1 VSAAG
6 SSFQDGQEDRALK
19 LTFTSSTWVVFSAWV
34 SRLAAAF
41 AMVYSLRILS
51 TSLTAAEYA
60 TFIILVGLMGWFALA
75 DLGLGY
81 AVQNA
86 VTNRISEKG
95 DPANEIVCGYGLAAL
110 VTLLVCVALALLRSP
125 IADTLFAK
133 IPGGVPGERANT
145 FLRAALLFSLSAA
158 AGISTKILYA
168 THRGYV
174 ANSAAA
180 AGSALGVLLLTLGME
195 QAEDKVSF
203 AICSLYGP
211 NVVLCCL
218 FGSLQLR
225 QALRSGVRMSWLL
238 AARLAAASR
247 GFFVFYFM
255 AAAVLQVDYLVMS
268 QRVAP
273 IEIIQYY
280 SLAKVFSFVSFF
292 NQAILFA
299 TWPQMTAQFAAGALD
314 DIRKLL
320 RKLVLR
326 SSLVT
331 AVATAGILLTKDHLV
346 DFIAPGTQVELRSA
360 VVMGFGLLAMMR
372 CLTDPFAIFLQSIG
386 RLTPLIAFAAAQAVI
401 GGMLQWLLSGT
412 LGIEGILVA
421 LILSFACT
429 VAWGLPRV
437 VGRMLTR
444 PA

>member
-1 VSAAG
+1 M
-6 SSFQDGQEDRALK
+6 K
-19 LTFTSSTWVVFSAWV
+19 LTFTSATWVVFSAWA
-34 SRLAAAF
+34 SRLVAAF

-81 AVQNA
+81 AAQNA

-95 DPANEIVCGYGLAAL
+95 NPANEIVCAYGMVTA
-110 VTLLVCVALALLRSP
+110 VTLLVCLALAVLRSP
-125 IADTLFAK
+125 IADVLFAK
-133 IPGGVPGERANT
+133 IPDGDPGGRADT

-174 ANSAAA
+174 ANAAAA
-180 AGSALGVLLLTLGME
+180 AGSALGVLSLTAGMG

-203 AICSLYGP
+203 AVYSLYGP

-218 FGSLQLR
+218 FSAFQLR
-225 QALRSGVRMSWLL
+225 HALRSGVRLSWSL
-238 AARLAAASR
+238 AARLAGASR
-247 GFFVFYFM
+247 GFFAFYFM
-255 AAAVLQVDYLVMS
+255 AAAVLQVDYLIMS
-268 QRVAP
+268 QRVVP

-280 SLAKVFSFVSFF
+280 SLAKVFSFVTFF

-299 TWPQMTAQFAAGALD
+299 AWPQMTAQFSAGGLE

-320 RKLVLR
+320 RKLVAR
-326 SSLVT
+326 SALVT
-331 AVATAGILLTKDHLV
+331 AVATACILLAKDRLV
-346 DFIAPGTQVELRSA
+346 DFIAPGTQIQLRPA
-360 VVMGFGLLAMMR
+360 VVLGFGLLAMMR
-372 CLTDPFAIFLQSIG
+372 CLTDPFAIFLQSVG
-386 RLTPLIAFAAAQAVI
+386 RLNPLIIFAAAQAVI
-401 GGMLQWLLSGT
+401 GGVLQWLLSET
-412 LGIEGILVA
+412 MGIEGILAA

-437 VGRMLTR
+437 AGKMLAR